1 MIISMKTINPNCW
14 ALYEE
19 WGAPVPITAP
29 PVANINNLYYSFYLY
44 NSRGL
49 AIFYYRL
56 SGIVLYILY
65 KDDYFDEED

>member
-1 MIISMKTINPNCW
+1 MKTINPNCW
-14 ALYEE
+14 APYECE
-19 WGAPVPITAP
+19 SNVSVPITAP

-56 SGIVLYILY
+56 SGIVLYNVLY
-65 KDDYFDEED
+65 ENDYFDEED

>member
-1 MIISMKTINPNCW
+1 MKTINPNCW
-14 ALYEE
+14 APCSECT
-19 WGAPVPITAP
+19 APVPITAP
-29 PVANINNLYYSFYLY
+29 PVTNINSLYYSF
-44 NSRGL
+44 NSRRL

>member
-1 MIISMKTINPNCW
+1 MKTINPNCW
-14 ALYEE
+14 APYECNV
-19 WGAPVPITAP
+19 PVFITAP

-56 SGIVLYILY
+56 SGIVLYNVLY
-65 KDDYFDEED
+65 ENDYFDEED